1 MRTVV
6 RSKAANFGYPH
17 CQDGVRDYG
26 YVRHGMRSVEVVGCQ
41 GGGRDLTARFGGVT
55 GGADDGGRRVH
66 FQIPVRNDGVTFL
79 PSGCG
84 VRKNIRVPRILRGR
98 GRSRVPTGGGIHAI
112 GPRRGVRVLVPERS
126 RRWGEGGTGVDAG
139 ADDHQ
144 PPDPSASGWHR

>member
-1 MRTVV
+1 M
-6 RSKAANFGYPH
+6 
-17 CQDGVRDYG
+17 RDYG

-66 FQIPVRNDGVTFL
+66 FQIPVRKDVAKCL

-84 VRKNIRVPRILRGR
+84 KEERSLSRNLRGR
-98 GRSRVPTGGGIHAI
+98 GRGRLPTGGGIHAMD
-112 GPRRGVRVLVPERS
+112 PRRGVRVPVHKRS
-126 RRWGEGGTGVDAG
+126 RRRGEGRTGVDAG

-144 PPDPSASGWHR
+144 PPDPSAGG